1 MSSNSTRRAH
11 RPVFTRWPAAALVA
25 LVLATAFTVPANAS
39 PARTQLDG
47 LFDVGGHRL
56 YLRCTGHGAPTV
68 VMDASLGADSTTWAE
83 VEPAIS
89 RYTRV
94 CVYDRAGMGRSDPA
108 PGVTTSGE
116 MVTELR
122 TLLHVSGEDGPYVLV
137 GHSLGGLNAQLFAR
151 DDGGES
157 VVGMV
162 FVDATPAQFVAVLD
176 SLGAPVPTPRELPEP
191 VDIRASVAEVLSA
204 PAFPPVPLLVLT
216 HGLPTLPPPLEEAW
230 QDLQAYHAQL
240 SPLGELVV
248 ADESHHFIQLDQP
261 ELVIRSV
268 IGVVKQ
274 TNARRSRGIGSSP
287 NTPA

>member
-1 MSSNSTRRAH
+1 MA
-11 RPVFTRWPAAALVA
+11 VAAAITV
-25 LVLATAFTVPANAS
+25 VLAAVPAQAS
-39 PARTQLDG
+39 PSRTRLEG
-47 LFDVGGHRL
+47 LFDIGGGHRL
-56 YLRCTGHGAPTV
+56 YLRCTGHGGPTV

-94 CVYDRAGMGRSDPA
+94 CVYDRAGMGRSDPV
-108 PGVTTSGE
+108 PSVTTSAG

-122 TLLHVSGEDGPYVLV
+122 ALLHVAGEEGPYVLV
-137 GHSLGGLNAQLFAR
+137 GHSLGGLNMQLFAR

-157 VVGMV
+157 VAGVV

-176 SLGAPVPTPRELPEP
+176 SLGFPVPQPAELPEP
-191 VDIRASVAEVLSA
+191 VDIRASAIEVLTA

-216 HGLPTLPPPLEEAW
+216 HGLPMSPPALETAW
-230 QDLQAYHAQL
+230 QELQAYHAQL

-261 ELVIRSV
+261 ELVIRGV

-274 TNARRSRGIGSSP
+274 TNARRDRGIGSS
-287 NTPA
+287 TTVLT